1 MRRTAAIRA
10 DWEAMT
16 TFTAI
21 DFETAN
27 GSRASACSIAAVRMD
42 EDGRIIDTRADLIRP
57 PEGLDYFHPMNVSIH
72 GIHPA
77 DVVSAPAWEQI
88 VEDYRQMIGDGPVVA
103 HNMAFDFSVWNALAA
118 ELGTPTLD
126 FPRLC
131 TYRIAQGVLGW
142 PRGTMKLDQVF
153 RHYFPSES
161 FAHHQADAD
170 ALACARILVAELGD
184 ADVSLDWLIDHKALT
199 GAPTRRRRPAPYA

>member
-1 MRRTAAIRA
+1 
-10 DWEAMT
+10 MT

-27 GSRASACSIAAVRMD
+27 PSRASACSIAAVTMD
-42 EDGRIIDTRADLIRP
+42 EDGTVLNSRADLLRP
-57 PEGLDYFHPMNVSIH
+57 PPGRDYFHPINVSIH
-72 GIHPA
+72 GIRLDEVA
-77 DVVSAPAWEQI
+77 DAPGWQEVVD
-88 VEDYRQMIGDGPVVA
+88 DYLEMCGDGPVVA
-103 HNMAFDFSVWNALAA
+103 HNMAFDFSVWNALAV

-126 FPRLC
+126 SPRLC

-199 GAPTRRRRPAPYA
+199 GAPTRRRRPAPHA